1 MKPGSFIING
11 VYSEDVGAVIQT
23 RPVLNSPRRKVTF
36 KEAYGYSGSLP
47 YDEEAYDN
55 TELELI
61 LYVAGGSATHN
72 REIVYHL
79 FDSGRYIDL
88 ILYSDPTKIYKVML
102 VEPPSFE
109 SRYYMGEGVSC
120 SLKLSV
126 LPHKRLVNSPII
138 SITEPTEI
146 YNPTLCNAKPT
157 MAVYGSGDITLSI
170 NDSEFKLRNVTND
183 IILNSTIENSYQAK
197 KIQTPDGARYDL
209 PKIELLP
216 EDVLPMNHKV
226 YTRVYPLFSPGVNFL
241 SWVGSVSRVDILP
254 KWRTLA

>member
-23 RPVLNSPRRKVTF
+23 RPVLNSPRRKVAF
-36 KEAYGYSGSLP
+36 EESYGYSGSLP
-47 YDEEAYDN
+47 YDEEAYEN

-120 SLKLSV
+120 NMKLSV
-126 LPHKRLVNSPII
+126 LPYKQLVNSPY
-138 SITEPTEI
+138 ITTAEPIEM
-146 YNPTLCNAKPT
+146 YNPTLWHSKPT
-157 MAVYGSGDITLSI
+157 MAIYGSGDITLYV
-170 NDSEFKLRNVTND
+170 NDSEFKLRSVTDDVIVNAS
-183 IILNSTIENSYQAK
+183 IGNSYQAK
-197 KIQTPDGARYDL
+197 KTQTAEGAVYDL
-209 PKIELLP
+209 ERLEHSPEELI
-216 EDVLPMNHKV
+216 PMNHKV
-226 YTRVYPLFSPGVNFL
+226 YSRVYPSFSPGVNFL
-241 SWVGSVSRVDILP
+241 TWTGTVHRVDILP
-254 KWRTLA
+254 KWRTLV